1 MPNIK
6 QTSLHGTHN
15 PTQYCVSESDFSKVI
30 LNLIFLGGS
39 KTLVF

>member
-15 PTQYCVSESDFSKVI
+15 LTQYCVSESDSSISYLKFD
-30 LNLIFLGGS
+30 FFWGGL
-39 KTLVF
+39 KH